1 MLQRKTDMKRVGKR
15 NWGENWGGKKDE
27 NESPNLWVGMLADGF
42 QGHYFWSNYLS
53 KNALAQW
60 PKET

>member
-1 MLQRKTDMKRVGKR
+1 MMQRKTDMKRVGKR

-42 QGHYFWSNYLS
+42 HGHYF
-53 KNALAQW
+53 
-60 PKET
+60 